1 MLDSGDLSDL
11 RSDRVIDLAKR
22 PGLMDFEDFAQE
34 FKFDFDRSDI
44 GWNLW
49 RSLSDN
55 VPMLISAVLLEWCG
69 YSMDNKVSKSNAKV
83 NFLEVMDNN
92 RIPYKKLTQSQYA
105 EFRIRYGDTFPEP
118 HRGRGKPPSY
128 ILMSPKNFKLAVLN
142 IGTNK
147 SKVIR
152 QYLIELD
159 EVIALYHRYI
169 HEYNRIQSEG
179 EKAVLDAEVC
189 RLRQELT
196 LLRAEVEMTNNLPQ
210 QEADQANPI
219 PAENGKQQTG
229 LRSIAE
235 SPVCDEQLSA
245 GSEKCSTT
253 SSNWSIWKYIF
264 PRYDVLKKRG
274 IGLVDQPNS
283 SILISRIQEDDII
296 LNKVVDSLSYAG
308 VKAVFS
314 RKSDY

>member
-1 MLDSGDLSDL
+1 MFDSGDLSDL
-11 RSDRVIDLAKR
+11 RSDRVIDLANR
-22 PGLMDFEDFAQE
+22 PGLMNFEDFAQE

-69 YSMDNKVSKSNAKV
+69 YSMDNKDSKSNAKV

-189 RLRQELT
+189 RLRQELI

-219 PAENGKQQTG
+219 PAENGKQQTSP
-229 LRSIAE
+229 LFIAK
-235 SPVCDEQLSA
+235 SPVCDEQLSMDVNP
-245 GSEKCSTT
+245 EKCYAV
-253 SSNWSIWKYIF
+253 SSNQSIWKSII
-264 PRYDVLKKRG
+264 RRTRG
-274 IGLVDQPNS
+274 VKSVNQPNS
-283 SILISRIQEDDII
+283 SIIISRIQEDDN
-296 LNKVVDSLSYAG
+296 LLHKVVNSSSYASG
-308 VKAVFS
+308 MAVFGRIS
-314 RKSDY
+314 I